1 MLNLELDQFH
11 VLITGASG
19 GIGLE
24 TTRLFLEQ
32 GAKVTAQYNTSS
44 DAFQDL
50 NSPNFHHTQADLT
63 SEASVQSLFPSAA
76 EKFGPVH
83 VAVICHGVWIR
94 DDVPVKDMTL
104 ERWNRTMETNLTS
117 AFLVARE
124 FLKGLES
131 AKQRGEDTARI
142 DNASIVFV
150 GSNAGRIGEATHA
163 DYSASKSA
171 MMYGLTLSLK
181 NEIVKTATRG
191 RVNCVAP
198 AWVYT
203 PMAADALKDPAVVY
217 QSLATTP
224 LKKVG
229 TTFDVAAQIAI
240 LASARVSGHV
250 TGQVMYVTGGMEGR
264 LLNTE
269 LKE

>member
-1 MLNLELDQFH
+1 MLDLELAQFH
-11 VLITGASG
+11 VLVT
-19 GIGLE
+19 
-24 TTRLFLEQ
+24 EQ
-32 GAKVTAQYNTSS
+32 GAKVTAQFNTTS
-44 DAFQDL
+44 DVFQDL
-50 NSPNFHHTQADLT
+50 QSHPNLHLAQADLT
-63 SEASVQSLFPSAA
+63 SETAVKSLFQTSAA
-76 EKFGPVH
+76 DKLGPIH
-83 VAVICHGVWIR
+83 VAVINHGVWIR
-94 DDVPVKDMTL
+94 DDVPLKDMSL
-104 ERWNRTMETNLTS
+104 ERWNKTMDTNLTS
-117 AFLVARE
+117 SFLVARE
-124 FLKGLES
+124 FLKGLEK
-131 AKQRGEDTARI
+131 AKQQGEDPDKI

-171 MMYGLTLSLK
+171 MMFGLTLSLK

-224 LKKVG
+224 LKKFG
-229 TTFDVAAQIAI
+229 TTYDIAVQIAL

-250 TGQVMYVTGGMEGR
+250 TGEVVYVTGGMEGR
-264 LLNTE
+264 LLNPRTAS
-269 LKE
+269 